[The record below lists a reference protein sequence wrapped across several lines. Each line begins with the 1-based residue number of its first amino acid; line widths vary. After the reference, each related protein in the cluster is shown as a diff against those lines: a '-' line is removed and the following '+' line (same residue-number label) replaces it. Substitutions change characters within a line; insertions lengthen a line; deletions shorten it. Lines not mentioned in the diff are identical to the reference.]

1 VSAVQLSLE
10 FPYVMHQRRTSLI
23 GCCS

>member
-1 VSAVQLSLE
+1 MV
-10 FPYVMHQRRTSLI
+10 PVMISLI